1 MESKLDPEID
11 LEIYNSIKNEEKFI
25 SCDKCKHTWNMKDTD
40 IKQTGV
46 ETKEG
51 VIQLTYFTCTEC
63 GKLYIISIEDEQIL
77 EYKRLLNMYL
87 DKLKVLNSYNLLE
100 KAKQY
105 QVLISKRTR
114 LLRTRIEQQGKFYQ
128 K

>member
-1 MESKLDPEID
+1 MESKLEPVVNLDV
-11 LEIYNSIKNEEKFI
+11 YNGIKEEEKFI
-25 SCDKCKHTWNMKDTD
+25 SCDECKHTWNMKD
-40 IKQTGV
+40 IKIEQTGV
-46 ETKEG
+46 DTNEG
-51 VIQLTYFTCTEC
+51 IIQLTYFTCTEC
-63 GKLYIISIEDEQIL
+63 GKLYITSIEDDQII

-87 DKLKVLNSYNLLE
+87 DKLKVLNSYSLLE

-105 QVLISKRTR
+105 QTLISKRTR